1 MESKRKKTQN
11 CKLTNQKNGRFRFSE
26 KKGCKKGQ
34 MAQTITLDFDQ
45 KPMIFEKNTR
55 NFAPEIKTPTKPD

>member
-1 MESKRKKTQN
+1 
-11 CKLTNQKNGRFRFSE
+11 
-26 KKGCKKGQ
+26 